1 MEIFGSQQE
10 DIDLADI
17 MVKISQVLEKKKA
30 L

>member
-10 DIDLADI
+10 DMELADI
-17 MVKISQVLEKKKA
+17 MGKISQVLEKKKA